1 MLQGW
6 YPASRLE
13 MDEELRSRKLTKF
26 GSVKHVYPAAVMREL
41 RAGITAALAEHLPSA
56 RVLYWT

>member
-6 YPASRLE
+6 YPGSKLE
-13 MDEELRSRKLTKF
+13 MDEAQRSRKTTKF
-26 GSVKHVYPAAVMREL
+26 GSTKWVYPPEVMRDL
-41 RAGITAALAEHLPSA
+41 RSTLEQALAEHLPQA